1 MSDMAGLAADSARS
15 LMTQGGIR
23 DTAHSITSLGA
34 GEPRIVIL
42 SWNLPAD
49 SSFGTVVGHL
59 AGSIIK
65 PGR

>member
-1 MSDMAGLAADSARS
+1 
-15 LMTQGGIR
+15 MTHSGIR
-23 DTAHSITSLGA
+23 HTAHSFTSLGA
-34 GEPRIVIL
+34 GEPKIAIL